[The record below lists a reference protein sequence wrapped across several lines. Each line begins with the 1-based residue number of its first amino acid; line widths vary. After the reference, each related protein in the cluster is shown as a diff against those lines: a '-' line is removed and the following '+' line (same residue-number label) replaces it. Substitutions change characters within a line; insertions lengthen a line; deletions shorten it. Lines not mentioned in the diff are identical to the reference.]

1 MKGDCNTQTMMLID
15 FSNSFNLV
23 DRYTLIREVR
33 THFPSI
39 AKWVEFCYSSPSRLY
54 YNDVV
59 LSSAKGVQQGDPLV
73 PLLFVLALHPLISQ
87 IASQCTLEFNS
98 WYLDDGTLAD
108 DTLEVEKA
116 LKIIQNK
123 GPKRGLYLNLS
134 KTELFWPS
142 PDPRCSEDGLF
153 PANIGKASTGVKLL
167 GGPVSLDAQFCS
179 NMVLNRVDKTIQ
191 MMQKI
196 KKLQDPQCELLLM
209 RNCTGV
215 SRLYFT
221 LRTTS
226 PLEIH
231 AVTSRFDEHLFQ
243 YLRHIIV
250 GDGAG
255 LGLVQQRL
263 VTLPIKDGGLGV
275 YTMVDIGTYCNLAS
289 TAQTQQLQHTILKI
303 SPSAELSRSFEHA
316 LQVSRLSRVLE
327 LTFLL
332 LGKLLHLLSRART
345 TNIWTHAQLMDM
357 GLVSWHSLH

>member
-209 RNCTGV
+209 R
-215 SRLYFT
+215 
-221 LRTTS
+221 
-226 PLEIH
+226 
-231 AVTSRFDEHLFQ
+231 
-243 YLRHIIV
+243 
-250 GDGAG
+250 